1 MRMYCGHVELHKST
15 AYGRSELQT
24 GKYGEQVVYT
34 AQLWAWVLS
43 SDCTFTFL
51 ALSSKNCAHG
61 DLPGRTTT
69 NIRAGLLLRN

>member
-34 AQLWAWVLS
+34 AQL
-43 SDCTFTFL
+43 
-51 ALSSKNCAHG
+51 
-61 DLPGRTTT
+61 
-69 NIRAGLLLRN
+69 